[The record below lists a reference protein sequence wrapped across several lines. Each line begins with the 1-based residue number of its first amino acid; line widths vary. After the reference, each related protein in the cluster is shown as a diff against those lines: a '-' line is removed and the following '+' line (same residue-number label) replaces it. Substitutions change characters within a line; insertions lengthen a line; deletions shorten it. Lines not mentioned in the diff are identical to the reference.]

1 MSIFLTLIDINIC
14 RLKTEMKQ
22 NSCLK
27 LCCSGAVTVPSSEW
41 RGTIAKLFQL
51 CCILILSILGFPER
65 KIQKKIHHLH
75 LIFQRRIISDVR
87 ANYLVT
93 FRTNFGLTDDAAD
106 LCSVSCRLRNIGQNT
121 DCPNGHYLCLSLGSP
136 NKSTDIAL
144 N

>member
-27 LCCSGAVTVPSSEW
+27 ICCSGAATVPSSEW

-51 CCILILSILGFPER
+51 CCILILSILGFLER
-65 KIQKKIHHLH
+65 KIQKKVHHMH
-75 LIFQRRIISDVR
+75 LIFQRRMISDVR

-93 FRTNFGLTDDAAD
+93 FRTNFGSTDDSAD
-106 LCSVSCRLRNIGQNT
+106 LCSVSCPLKNIGQST
-121 DCPNGHYLCLSLGSP
+121 DSPNGKLLCLSSGSP
-136 NKSTDIAL
+136 TKSTDIAL